1 MRFMDCLHNGLPL
14 DMDVYDGASM
24 SSVLPLS
31 EWSVNN
37 HSYPIEIPDF
47 TKGAW
52 KTNKRNM
59 DINLAEGGI
68 TKLRKKV

>member
-1 MRFMDCLHNGLPL
+1 
-14 DMDVYDGASM
+14 MDVYDAVSW

-31 EWSVNN
+31 EWSVINK
-37 HSYPIEIPDF
+37 SYPIEIPDF

-59 DINLAEGGI
+59 DLTLAAGGN
-68 TKLRKKV
+68 TRLVQKERT